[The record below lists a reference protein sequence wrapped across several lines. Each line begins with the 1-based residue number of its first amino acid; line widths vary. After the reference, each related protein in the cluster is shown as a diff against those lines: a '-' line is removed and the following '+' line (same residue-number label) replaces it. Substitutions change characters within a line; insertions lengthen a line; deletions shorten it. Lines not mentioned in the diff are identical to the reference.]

1 MKNLIKRFLVN
12 IIFTAEE
19 RNVMIDA
26 LDYSEWKCR
35 RRGNTDKALLIG
47 IVKSQIQGFFKKGAE
62 KVVENRNEIEKE
74 DYITKKE
81 VKKLIIRTAALT
93 SVFIMDKIRKEVMEI
108 MNIEE
113 DEPKE
118 MEVHVHKYDA
128 EECGECEK
136 KNDENE
142 NTYETQENY
151 GKEENNTSF

>member
-1 MKNLIKRFLVN
+1 MKNLIKRILVN
-12 IIFTAEE
+12 MIFTAEE

-47 IVKSQIQGFFKKGAE
+47 IVKSHIQGFFKKGAE

-74 DYITKKE
+74 NYMTKKE

-113 DEPKE
+113 
-118 MEVHVHKYDA
+118 
-128 EECGECEK
+128 CGECEK

-142 NTYETQENY
+142 NASEKQENLEPPTF
-151 GKEENNTSF
+151 EESCGEATLNK

>member
-1 MKNLIKRFLVN
+1 MKNLIKRILVN

-47 IVKSQIQGFFKKGAE
+47 IVKSQIQGFFKKDAE

-74 DYITKKE
+74 EYMTKKE

-93 SVFIMDKIRKEVMEI
+93 SVLIMDKIRKEVVEI

-113 DEPKE
+113 
-118 MEVHVHKYDA
+118 Y
-128 EECGECEK
+128 GECEK

-142 NTYETQENY
+142 NASEKQENH

>member
-12 IIFTAEE
+12 IIFTSEE

-47 IVKSQIQGFFKKGAE
+47 IVKSHIQGFFKKGAE
-62 KVVENRNEIEKE
+62 KVVEKENEIEKE
-74 DYITKKE
+74 NYMTKKE

-93 SVFIMDKIRKEVMEI
+93 SVLIMDKIRKEVMEI

-113 DEPKE
+113 
-118 MEVHVHKYDA
+118 
-128 EECGECEK
+128 CGECEK
-136 KNDENE
+136 RGDENE
-142 NTYETQENY
+142 SASETQENLEPPTF
-151 GKEENNTSF
+151 EESCGEATLNK